1 MFSSGSST
9 DSLARDPNLDR
20 GISYS
25 HSYFLRGRSDDSLMM
40 KSIPRTIT
48 VDRQSRGTSRRGVS
62 DALNF
67 SEGISFYSLDKH
79 LRKNSSLELM
89 DIKPTRSIDEVA
101 RFMTGLRLSGEDLVR
116 SRKNLTK
123 NWLHRVK
130 QIILEGDELLNFHD
144 NRHEVEL
151 LRL

>member
-1 MFSSGSST
+1 
-9 DSLARDPNLDR
+9 
-20 GISYS
+20 
-25 HSYFLRGRSDDSLMM
+25 
-40 KSIPRTIT
+40 
-48 VDRQSRGTSRRGVS
+48 VS